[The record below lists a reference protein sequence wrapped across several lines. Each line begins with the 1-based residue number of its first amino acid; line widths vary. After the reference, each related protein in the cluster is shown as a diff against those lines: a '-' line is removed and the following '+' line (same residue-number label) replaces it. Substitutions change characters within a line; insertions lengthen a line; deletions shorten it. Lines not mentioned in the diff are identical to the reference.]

1 MGRVSDV
8 APHTRS
14 PTPPPHPAPSISVHR
29 YSVCKEDSTEAIP
42 FARKMLDLVRDSKDE
57 IFPPTF
63 RPQKTRRLARR
74 GSSVTAA
81 PKTAAPMKV
90 PPANPLDI
98 AMSASVALAA
108 PAPGAP
114 PAELELFGD
123 MIKTV
128 EEIID
133 ENAEV
138 RKHLHDAVL
147 KRRGIIVEKKQN
159 LAAGRESS
167 TPRGGGSGS
176 GSSLKGLT
184 AKKSWRQERRNS
196 KSK

>member
-1 MGRVSDV
+1 
-8 APHTRS
+8 
-14 PTPPPHPAPSISVHR
+14 
-29 YSVCKEDSTEAIP
+29 
-42 FARKMLDLVRDSKDE
+42 MLDLVRDSKDE

-74 GSSVTAA
+74 GSSITAA
-81 PKTAAPMKV
+81 PKKAAPMKV

-167 TPRGGGSGS
+167 IPHRSGGSS
-176 GSSLKGLT
+176 GSSLK

>member
-1 MGRVSDV
+1 MPLS
-8 APHTRS
+8 
-14 PTPPPHPAPSISVHR
+14 R
-29 YSVCKEDSTEAIP
+29 YSVCSEDAGESIP
-42 FARKMLDLVRDSKDE
+42 FARRVYELVRESHDE

-74 GSSVTAA
+74 GSSITAA
-81 PKTAAPMKV
+81 PKKAAPMKV

-114 PAELELFGD
+114 PTELELFGD

-167 TPRGGGSGS
+167 APRGGGSS

>member
-1 MGRVSDV
+1 
-8 APHTRS
+8 
-14 PTPPPHPAPSISVHR
+14 
-29 YSVCKEDSTEAIP
+29 
-42 FARKMLDLVRDSKDE
+42 MLDLVRDSKDE

-74 GSSVTAA
+74 GSSITAA
-81 PKTAAPMKV
+81 PKKAAPMKV

-159 LAAGRESS
+159 SRRAASRA
-167 TPRGGGSGS
+167 PRGGGSGS
-176 GSSLKGLT
+176 GSRRRSHGARSAGT
-184 AKKSWRQERRNS
+184 PRASRQHAISDVIDLN
-196 KSK
+196 

>member
-1 MGRVSDV
+1 
-8 APHTRS
+8 
-14 PTPPPHPAPSISVHR
+14 
-29 YSVCKEDSTEAIP
+29 
-42 FARKMLDLVRDSKDE
+42 MLDLVRDSKDE

-81 PKTAAPMKV
+81 PKTAPMKV

-176 GSSLKGLT
+176 SLKGLT